1 MELMEVDD
9 DELHMNKD
17 LTMQGLVNSVDFQ
30 RKKQPSRCASVCL
43 GLLCAVLLAGN
54 IGQFVYYEIIS
65 RSASA
70 DPTQAS
76 YIQGG
81 QEQSSYDALTAERKQ
96 LDARLTNL
104 TKEKDLLQQSYSSL
118 TTERDEFKASFNN
131 LKNESDQ
138 LQVSYN
144 TLKQESDQLQ
154 TNKDQL
160 QTKYSS
166 LQKQKDELQTLS
178 VTLKANRDQLQSNY
192 SSLKINK
199 DQLQISY
206 NTLSL
211 SKIFLQTR
219 YNSLEKDKERL
230 QSSYNTLQREK
241 EQLQTKYTSLAAAR
255 DQLQKKIDKVR
266 GKPCQTGWSK
276 FDISCYFV
284 SNLKKNWTQSRQYC
298 IAEGADLV
306 VIDSRDEQA
315 FVNGLLDDGKNA
327 WTGMTDSI
335 IEGIWMWVDGT
346 PVTTTYWGEDQP
358 NSYDG
363 NQDCGETVQKSS
375 GVGEWNDDGCFGDQN
390 FICEG

>member
-9 DELHMNKD
+9 DELHVNKN
-17 LTMQGLVNSVDFQ
+17 LTMGGLVTSVDFQ
-30 RKKQPSRCASVCL
+30 RKKKPSRCASVCL

-65 RSASA
+65 RFSSA

-81 QEQSSYDALTAERKQ
+81 QLQSSYDALTAERKQ

-104 TKEKDLLQQSYSSL
+104 TKEKDLWQQSYSSL

-138 LQVSYN
+138 
-144 TLKQESDQLQ
+144 
-154 TNKDQL
+154 
-160 QTKYSS
+160 
-166 LQKQKDELQTLS
+166 
-178 VTLKANRDQLQSNY
+178 
-192 SSLKINK
+192 
-199 DQLQISY
+199 
-206 NTLSL
+206 
-211 SKIFLQTR
+211 LQTR

-266 GKPCQTGWSK
+266 AKPCQTGWSK

-284 SNLKKNWTQSRQYC
+284 SNLEKNWTQSRQYC
-298 IAEGADLV
+298 ITMGADLV

-315 FVNGLLDDGKNA
+315 FVNGLLDQGQNA

-335 IEGIWMWVDGT
+335 IEGRWMWVDGT
-346 PVTTTYWGEDQP
+346 PVTTTYWGENQP

-363 NQDCGETVQKSS
+363 NQDCGETVQRSS
-375 GVGEWNDDGCFGDQN
+375 GVGDWNDDGCFGDQN
-390 FICEG
+390 FICEK

>member
-1 MELMEVDD
+1 MQLMEVDD
-9 DELHMNKD
+9 DELHVNKN
-17 LTMQGLVNSVDFQ
+17 LTMQGLLNSVDFQ

-54 IGQFVYYEIIS
+54 IGQLVYYEIIS

-104 TKEKDLLQQSYSSL
+104 TKEKDLLQQSYSSV

-166 LQKQKDELQTLS
+166 LLKQKDELQTLS
-178 VTLKANRDQLQSNY
+178 VTLRANRDQLQSNY

-199 DQLQISY
+199 DQLQRSY

-266 GKPCQTGWSK
+266 AKPCQTGWSK

-284 SNLKKNWTQSRQYC
+284 SNLEKNWTQSRQYC

-363 NQDCGETVQKSS
+363 NQDCGETVQKSL

-390 FICEG
+390 FICEK